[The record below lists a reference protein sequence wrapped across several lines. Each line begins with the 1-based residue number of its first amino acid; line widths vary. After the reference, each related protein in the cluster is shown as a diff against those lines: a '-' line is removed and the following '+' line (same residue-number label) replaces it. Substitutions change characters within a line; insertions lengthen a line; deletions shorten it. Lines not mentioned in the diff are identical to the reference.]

1 MAKTGEVRIERDK
14 RLSES
19 MLWASQREYYHEQGV
34 SAWSGA
40 VPFYITSNPY
50 IANAYANIVVRYIQD
65 CLRVNP
71 KAINETFYIMEIGS
85 GSGQFSFYVQKRLK
99 YLLDALAI
107 QKLKYCYV
115 MTDFTKNNIGY
126 WEDHLALKPFLKENI
141 LDFAVYDAEKNTPI
155 RLIRNKR
162 ELSPKTIKNPLIVF
176 ANYLFDS
183 LINDVFSVKN
193 ARVFESL
200 ISIHSRA
207 DNVKNRKPLRWDRVK
222 FSFHDRECKSNYYEN
237 SRFNEVLASYA
248 QDLSRASFL
257 FPIGALQCLENL
269 QAISRGQ
276 LLLISTDKGFSY
288 AKEMDN
294 TERPEFDFHG
304 SFSLMVN
311 YDALAKYFRASGG
324 DAFLQAERDDVVT
337 NVFVSGTHFNER
349 AETGLSLQHFV
360 AGLSPGDY
368 FNLYDHMIKDLP
380 KTKIEAL
387 VSFLILSDWDP
398 FVYEDFADYI
408 NDEVHNI
415 DPDLVDYIS
424 DHLPKIAEKFYYLPK
439 AYDIFF
445 DMAIFYQNLERYE
458 EARRYYDISEGYFG
472 ESYSLFYNRGLC
484 YYYDQ
489 KLELALGCFTKAEK
503 QKPRDKDALHWAKM
517 VSKELNK
524 RKSK

>member
-85 GSGQFSFYVQKRLK
+85 GSGQFSFYVQRRLK
-99 YLLDALAI
+99 YLLEALAI

-155 RLIRNKR
+155 MLIRNKR

-183 LINDVFSVKN
+183 LISDVFTVKN
-193 ARVFESL
+193 GTIFESL
-200 ISIHSRA
+200 MSISTSP
-207 DNVKNRKPLRWDRVK
+207 DNLSHRKPLRWDRVK
-222 FSFHDRECKSNYYEN
+222 FSFEDRECKKAYYQN
-237 SRFNEVLASYA
+237 PHFDEVLASYKN
-248 QDLSRASFL
+248 DLSHASFL
-257 FPIGALQCLENL
+257 FPLGALRCLENL
-269 QAISRGQ
+269 HGMSNGQ
-276 LLLISTDKGFSY
+276 LLLISTDKGFSH
-288 AKEMDN
+288 AREMDN
-294 TERPEFDFHG
+294 TDRPEFDFHG

-311 YDALAKYFRASGG
+311 YDALAKYFRALGG
-324 DAFLQAERDDVVT
+324 DAFLQTQRDDVVT
-337 NVFVSGTHFNER
+337 NVFVSGAHFNKR
-349 AETGLSLQHFV
+349 LETSLSLQHFV
-360 AGLSPGDY
+360 DGLSPGDY
-368 FNLYDHMIKDLP
+368 FNLYDNMIKDVR
-380 KTKIEAL
+380 KHKIEAL

-408 NDEVHNI
+408 NDEVQNMDGDLLDYLSDNI
-415 DPDLVDYIS
+415 
-424 DHLPKIAEKFYYLPK
+424 PKIAEKFYYLPK

-445 DMAIFYQNLERYE
+445 DMGIFYQNADRYE
-458 EARRYYDISEGYFG
+458 DARHYYEMSKGYFG
-472 ESYSLFYNRGLC
+472 ESYSLFYNKGLC
-484 YYYDQ
+484 YYYEG
-489 KLELALGCFTKAEK
+489 KLELALENFEGAKK
-503 QKPRDKDALHWAKM
+503 IKPRDTDAHHWIAK
-517 VSKELNK
+517 VTKELK
-524 RKSK
+524 RRLR